1 MRWLTLVLAVPLLA
15 QAPVPRPKILG
26 VAHVAFFVSDL
37 AKARDF
43 YQGLLGYEEPFTL
56 PNADGSVQIAFVK
69 ISDRQWI
76 ELFTGRS
83 SGEGQLN
90 HIALYTD
97 DADRLRDYLASRQ
110 ISVPARVAKGRTGNK
125 NFMIKDADGHD
136 VEIVEYQPDSWTAKD
151 AGLHLPASRISDR
164 ALHLGILVG
173 DLEAASSF
181 YDGLLGF
188 KEFWR
193 GASANSPTL
202 SWVNLRVPDGS
213 DYLEFMLYDR
223 LPAADKRGTAHHL
236 CLLVPDAGKAVA
248 TLEARA
254 AAAGYTQPIAVRT
267 GVNRRRQVNL
277 FDPDGTRVE
286 LMEPTTVD
294 GQPAPPSTLPPPKGG
309 GF

>member
-1 MRWLTLVLAVPLLA
+1 M
-15 QAPVPRPKILG
+15 
-26 VAHVAFFVSDL
+26 
-37 AKARDF
+37 
-43 YQGLLGYEEPFTL
+43 
-56 PNADGSVQIAFVK
+56 
-69 ISDRQWI
+69 
-76 ELFTGRS
+76 
-83 SGEGQLN
+83 
-90 HIALYTD
+90 
-97 DADRLRDYLASRQ
+97 
-110 ISVPARVAKGRTGNK
+110 
-125 NFMIKDADGHD
+125 
-136 VEIVEYQPDSWTAKD
+136 EYQPDSWTAKD
-151 AGLHLPASRISDR
+151 AGLHLPGSRISDR

-223 LPAADKRGTAHHL
+223 IPAADKRGTAHHL
-236 CLLVPDAGKAVA
+236 CLEVPDAGKAVA

-254 AAAGYTQPIAVRT
+254 AATGYTQPIAVRT

-309 GF
+309 GFF